1 VSALEVTQLAAGYGP
16 LGILTGVN
24 LVVGKGEIVALL
36 GANGAGKT
44 TTLRALSGM
53 LAHNGSIK
61 LNGTEIKGTS
71 AARRVALGLA
81 HVPQGRGTFS
91 GFTVEENLWLGAYTV
106 ADKAQIRSDMETWFA
121 TFPRL
126 KERRTQL
133 AGSLSGGEQQMLAVA
148 RAMMNRPNVLMCDE
162 PSLGLAPAITQEL
175 FAVLRDLSVTR
186 NMAILIVEQNARLT
200 LEIAERGYIIEHG
213 SIEIEGKAS
222 ELKENSMVQR
232 VYLGLDA

>member
-1 VSALEVTQLAAGYGP
+1 MSALEVTQLAAGYGS
-16 LGILTGVN
+16 LGILSGIN

-61 LNGTEIKGTS
+61 LNGVEIKGTS
-71 AARRVALGLA
+71 AAQRVALGLA
-81 HVPQGRGTFS
+81 HVPQGRGTFPS
-91 GFTVEENLWLGAYTV
+91 FTVEENLWLGAYTV
-106 ADKAQIRSDMETWFA
+106 ADKAQIKGDMETWFA

-126 KERRTQL
+126 KERRTQF

-175 FAVLRDLSVTR
+175 FSVLRDLSVTR
-186 NMAILIVEQNARLT
+186 NMAVLIVEQNARLT

-222 ELKENSMVQR
+222 DLKKNSMVQR

>member
-1 VSALEVTQLAAGYGP
+1 MSALEVTQLAAGYGS
-16 LGILTGVN
+16 LGILSGVN

-61 LNGTEIKGTS
+61 LNGTEIKGSS
-71 AARRVALGLA
+71 AAQRVALGLA
-81 HVPQGRGTFS
+81 HVPQGRGTFAS
-91 GFTVEENLWLGAYTV
+91 FTVEENLWLGAYTV
-106 ADKAQIRSDMETWFA
+106 ADKAQIRGDMETWFA

-126 KERRTQL
+126 KERRTQF

-175 FAVLRDLSVTR
+175 FAVLRDLSR
-186 NMAILIVEQNARLT
+186 SRKMAILIVEQNARLT